1 MISQGTDQTLTYYSL
16 NYILC
21 LYSNYSTHINIH
33 IKHQFLEVINN
44 SVVYIGFI
52 YELCQ
57 YVN

>member
-21 LYSNYSTHINIH
+21 LYSNSTHINIH